1 MSIKISKKS
10 KIKITD
16 IIGVIGV
23 FNSNFTMQSTING
36 ISKVP
41 TDLERALTVCKSAF
55 VAAASYSMA
64 INLLMLVPS
73 IYMLQVYDRV
83 VATGNKS
90 TLLML
95 TLIVVVLF
103 ITMSVMEWVRSQILV
118 KVSGRLETLL
128 NKRVFAVSYRQA
140 LYSGGQRA
148 SAQAFDD
155 LGGIRQFLTGNGLF
169 AFFDAPWMPF
179 YVALMFL
186 FHPLYGWFSIVT
198 ACVLVLLALANERA
212 TAKTLAEANQLLI
225 AGRSQV
231 TRNLRNAEVIESMG
245 MMGRVRSR
253 WLENADE
260 VLYLQSTASSR
271 AGLIAAASKVARLT
285 SQSLILGIG
294 AYLVIEREIS
304 PGMMIAGSILLG
316 RALAPIDMLIG
327 NWKGFVAARGQYKRL
342 NEVLSQT
349 PTDIEHMS
357 LPAPTGVIQF
367 EKVSVVPPGA
377 QQSALKDISLTIA
390 RGDLLGVIGPSGAG
404 KSTFARALLGI
415 WPITDGHVR
424 LDGAD
429 IVSWD
434 RDVLGDYLGY
444 LPQDIELF
452 EGTISENIARFGDI
466 DAEKVVKAAK
476 MADVHELVL
485 RLPQGYDTAISA
497 NGGSLSGGQRQR
509 IGLARALYGDPV
521 LVVLDEPNSNLDEQG
536 ERALAHALNCLKA
549 NNTTV
554 VLVTHRQ
561 SVLGLVDRL
570 LVLSEGLL
578 ALYGPKD
585 QVTAHLLKQSSAA
598 VAASSP
604 K

>member
-1 MSIKISKKS
+1 MQS
-10 KIKITD
+10 KI
-16 IIGVIGV
+16 
-23 FNSNFTMQSTING
+23 NE

-41 TDLERALTVCKSAF
+41 TDLERALGLCKSAF
-55 VAAASYSMA
+55 VSAASYSMV

-118 KVSGRLETLL
+118 KVSGRLETML
-128 NKRVFAVSYRQA
+128 NKRVFAVSYKQA

-155 LGGIRQFLTGNGLF
+155 LGGLRQFLTGNGLF

-179 YVALMFL
+179 YVALMFV
-186 FHPLYGWFSIVT
+186 FHPMYGWFSIVI
-198 ACVLVLLALANERA
+198 AVILVLLALANERA
-212 TAKTLAEANQLLI
+212 TAKTLAEANKLLI
-225 AGRSQV
+225 AGRGQV

-245 MMGRVRSR
+245 MMLRVRNR
-253 WLENADE
+253 WLENADQ
-260 VLYLQSTASSR
+260 VLHLQSVASSR
-271 AGLIAAASKVARLT
+271 AGLIAAASKIARLT

-327 NWKGFVAARGQYKRL
+327 NWKGFVAARGQYQRL
-342 NEVLSQT
+342 NEVLNQI
-349 PTDIEHMS
+349 PADFEHMS
-357 LPAPTGVIQF
+357 LPAPTGHIQF
-367 EKVSVVPPGA
+367 EKVSVLPPGA
-377 QQSALKDISLTIA
+377 QEPALKDISLTIA
-390 RGDLLGVIGPSGAG
+390 KGDCLGVIGPSGAG

-415 WPITDGHVR
+415 WPVETGHVR

-429 IVSWD
+429 IVNWD

-452 EGTISENIARFGDI
+452 EGSISENIARFGEI

-476 MADVHELVL
+476 MADVHELIL
-485 RLPQGYDTAISA
+485 RLPQGYDTVISA
-497 NGGSLSGGQRQR
+497 SGGSLSGGQRQR

-536 ERALAHALNCLKA
+536 EQALAHALKCLKA
-549 NNTTV
+549 NKTTV

-585 QVTAHLLKQSSAA
+585 QVTAHLLKQASAS
-598 VAASSP
+598 VSSSP
-604 K
+604 KP